1 MEEFNDFN
9 EMIEFERAKSNV
21 DKIINA
27 KKPKK
32 LDNKAKGA
40 ICLVLLILLWII
52 LGGLVK

>member
-9 EMIEFERAKSNV
+9 EMIEFEQAKSNV

-40 ICLVLLILLWII
+40 ICFVLLILLGII